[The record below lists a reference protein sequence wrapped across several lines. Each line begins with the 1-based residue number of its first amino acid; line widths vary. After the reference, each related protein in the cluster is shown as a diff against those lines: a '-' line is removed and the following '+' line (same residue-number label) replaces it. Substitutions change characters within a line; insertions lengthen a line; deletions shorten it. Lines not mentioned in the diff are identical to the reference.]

1 MLTHHMQ
8 EFNNVTDYERSRKVD
23 LLIEFLLR
31 HFENEVEEYK
41 TFKEVANENQDE
53 QLDGQLYSTLVLDV
67 DMISASLNAVIKN
80 VHDLDMNKLD
90 YHSLLSNPE
99 LINLQHTVA
108 GLESK
113 LAEIDF
119 QLKKIVP
126 PEKEQETKT
135 DDK

>member
-53 QLDGQLYSTLVLDV
+53 QLDGQLYL
-67 DMISASLNAVIKN
+67 M
-80 VHDLDMNKLD
+80 
-90 YHSLLSNPE
+90 
-99 LINLQHTVA
+99 
-108 GLESK
+108 
-113 LAEIDF
+113 
-119 QLKKIVP
+119 
-126 PEKEQETKT
+126 
-135 DDK
+135 